1 MKAAVEGVRWSA
13 DADGQWLHIKCSR
26 PQQIIG
32 DMKLDKKYDFEIT
45 EHRKK
50 RSLDA
55 NALYWVLLT
64 SLAKTLGISNPAA
77 HNMMLRRYGCT
88 ETFGDKIA
96 YLVLPDTADAE
107 QKALEAESFH
117 IKPTSQTRKGKDGL
131 MYRTYILLR
140 GSSTYDT
147 TEMSRLIDGL
157 ISECK
162 DLGIDHITRYEAALI
177 ADWEA
182 RHEKPVRSPA

>member
-1 MKAAVEGVRWSA
+1 MKAAVEGIRWSV
-13 DADGQWLHIKCSR
+13 DADGKWLHIKCPN

-32 DMKLDKKYDFEIT
+32 DLKLDKKYDVEIT

-55 NALYWVLLT
+55 NALYWCLLT
-64 SLAKTLGISNPAA
+64 ALAKSLGISNHEA
-77 HNMMLRRYGCT
+77 HNMMLRRYGYPMMI
-88 ETFGDKIA
+88 EDKIVSV
-96 YLVLPDTADAE
+96 VLLDTSNAE
-107 QKALEAESFH
+107 KKALMADTFH
-117 IKPTSQTRKGKDGL
+117 IKPTSQTHKGKDGL
-131 MYRTYILLR
+131 RYRTYILLR

-162 DLGIDHITRYEAALI
+162 DLGIDHIPRYEADLI